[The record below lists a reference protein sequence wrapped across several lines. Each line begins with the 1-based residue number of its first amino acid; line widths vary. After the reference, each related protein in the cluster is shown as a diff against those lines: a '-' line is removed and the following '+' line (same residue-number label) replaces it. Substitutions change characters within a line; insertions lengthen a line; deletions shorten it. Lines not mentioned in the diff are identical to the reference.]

1 MVGSWD
7 GADLW
12 GILCTAFKNVTNSV
26 AFNDFLFLVLL
37 MHLDTFA
44 RKGIVRIIVITIFT
58 IIFSSALYKSSDS
71 RVPFSLYFAS
81 YQHLKYVLA
90 LSTIVHVFP
99 SNKLKMN
106 YELLIHAVSHVIIS
120 PLALDLLIHCKENG
134 VS

>member
-12 GILCTAFKNVTNSV
+12 GILCTAFRNVTNSV
-26 AFNDFLFLVLL
+26 AFNDYLFLVLL

-44 RKGIVRIIVITIFT
+44 RKGIVCIIVITIIT
-58 IIFSSALYKSSDS
+58 IIFSADLYKPSDS

-90 LSTIVHVFP
+90 LSTIVHVLP
-99 SNKLKMN
+99 IKQIQD
-106 YELLIHAVSHVIIS
+106 ELCALIRAVSHVS
-120 PLALDLLIHCKENG
+120 H
-134 VS
+134 